1 MEANARPVPREG
13 VEDGGAASS
22 PDEYP
27 RSASSLSKS
36 DEAGSGDVGGGAG
49 DGGAPSKLKKPHRRW
64 TSDDDLL
71 GVKAVVTVS
80 AHVAPYGD
88 RTRRFAAA
96 ADAFKNHPQ
105 ASLKTDAKHLRDRF
119 CFLTKNFS
127 VKDKAEACKSE
138 QEEI

>member
-1 MEANARPVPREG
+1 
-13 VEDGGAASS
+13 
-22 PDEYP
+22 
-27 RSASSLSKS
+27 
-36 DEAGSGDVGGGAG
+36 VGGGAG